1 MASASASGRAA
12 TAELVRSGVAGG
24 VKGRLGSLQL
34 VCADPSGA
42 EQFCAV
48 YLVRCRSDGF
58 LALFPALEIVEETV
72 DGFNTGGG
80 ETALKDRL
88 HVAIETPRGRR
99 LGTTDVLIMDLPW
112 HYLPLFRKCTSRSG
126 SGGNQILFRFG
137 DTVGRPVETMVLE
150 LSQTWVN
157 SMLDVETANEYTD
170 ALETPGDQE
179 DLDGEPFDPG
189 AASTGSRE
197 AELTALRNRV
207 AQLEQVVTMQS
218 AHPAVLRAAPPPTSS
233 LLQRP
238 EGTPELTPAELQ
250 KLRSAVGPAPRRLG
264 KGDSAVPLQG
274 RQQNLET
281 LVSAEIDREVL
292 PEEEEP
298 GTTTDA
304 DAPAAVPQF
313 ADPVHQL
320 LALQMKQT
328 ADLMKALAPKVPS
341 DPLSAILSGGDSG
354 SGASSSGSI
363 NVKGYAAREAF
374 LRQIEDDKKV
384 VQVIRA
390 NARQELGISEAK
402 EEASLLRTYLE
413 QRIPVGD
420 LKTMGQLGYMMAFGW
435 EQACLQNNIQMMAFC
450 GKMMVY
456 VEQTCLDAGK
466 THLSWMLTGLM
477 EPNHQLLATNRRRAS
492 LSPFAKLPSP
502 TWVAANVSYMKDI
515 DVFET
520 RLRQLGSNRPNV
532 PQSPAEPF
540 DNAPK
545 FKPKP
550 KKPKGGKGA
559 NQSSEEPPTS

>member
-1 MASASASGRAA
+1 MASASALSRTA

-42 EQFCAV
+42 QQFCAV

-58 LALFPALEIVEETV
+58 LALFPDSEIVEETV
-72 DGFNTGGG
+72 DGFDTGGG
-80 ETALKDRL
+80 ETALKDRI
-88 HVAIETPRGRR
+88 HVAIETPRSRH

-137 DTVGRPVETMVLE
+137 DTIGRPVEAMVLE
-150 LSQTWVN
+150 LSQAWVN
-157 SMLDVETANEYTD
+157 SMLDAETANEYTD
-170 ALETPGDQE
+170 ALETPRDQE
-179 DLDGEPFDPG
+179 DLDGEPLDVG

-197 AELTALRNRV
+197 AELTALRKRV
-207 AQLEQVVTMQS
+207 AQLEQVVTMQP
-218 AHPAVLRAAPPPTSS
+218 AHPAVPQAAAPPTSS

-238 EGTPELTPAELQ
+238 EGI
-250 KLRSAVGPAPRRLG
+250 G
-264 KGDSAVPLQG
+264 KGDSAVPMQG
-274 RQQNLET
+274 RQSNLET
-281 LVSAEIDREVL
+281 LVSAEMDREVM
-292 PEEEEP
+292 PEEGEEP
-298 GTTTDA
+298 GAMPA
-304 DAPAAVPQF
+304 DAPLGVPQF

-328 ADLMKALAPKVPS
+328 ADLMKALAPKAPS

-354 SGASSSGSI
+354 SGASSSGSV

-477 EPNHQLLATNRRRAS
+477 EPNHQMLATNRRRAT

-520 RLRQLGSNRPNV
+520 RLRQLGSNRLQ
-532 PQSPAEPF
+532 PQSPAEPS

-550 KKPKGGKGA
+550 KKYRGGKGA
-559 NQSSEEPPTS
+559 NQSSDEPPTS